1 MKEKTRMGNSL
12 LPGLKYLAEYFE
24 KGLKQKQSKPQ
35 DTFILLQ
42 KTKQKKPQLDTS
54 ASVILYGKSS
64 SSDEL
69 MSSYCKQKCIGK
81 KIILC

>member
-1 MKEKTRMGNSL
+1 MKAKTRMGNSL

-42 KTKQKKPQLDTS
+42 KTKQKKNPARYFCLS
-54 ASVILYGKSS
+54 HSIWEKPVF
-64 SSDEL
+64 
-69 MSSYCKQKCIGK
+69 
-81 KIILC
+81 